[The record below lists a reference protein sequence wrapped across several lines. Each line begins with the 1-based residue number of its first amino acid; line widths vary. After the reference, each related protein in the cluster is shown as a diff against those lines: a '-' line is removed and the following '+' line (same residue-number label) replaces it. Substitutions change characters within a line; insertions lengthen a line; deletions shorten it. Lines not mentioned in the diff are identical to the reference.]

1 MAKLIVKE
9 VYEGTNEEIKE
20 ITDYLDEILNTNV
33 LKEKFGDVK
42 VSVMTD
48 VEFDSNFLTKDTPLQ
63 MHLRKELNA
72 YRSILNDDAVA
83 RAEELIKEAAHST
96 LTAEEVADLEEQAP
110 TLLAELDDDG
120 SSDDEY
126 ELDEDDLDFEDDEDD
141 EDDEENFTRT
151 DRNRVVK
158 VIGIL
163 I

>member
-48 VEFDSNFLTKDTPLQ
+48 VELDSNFLTKDTPLQ